1 MPARPLARPC
11 NRHPQLNLQVENTR
25 MQVRQSNGSLVPQ
38 HIIRL
43 VAGAA
48 ELLLPSVAR
57 ARQKIMWCFG

>member
-1 MPARPLARPC
+1 
-11 NRHPQLNLQVENTR
+11 